1 MGDRPNPQTDVNVG
15 TEQGSDSEQK
25 LWKHRGGPFDVNLI
39 TSDVCLQCAACCK
52 TTTKKE
58 FPRKQY
64 AVDYVE
70 YGMAMWGYSED
81 KFQMQNDASIK
92 NSKWVVLVTHNCVQL
107 NKDNSCKLYERRPRM
122 CKKYNCLWSSN
133 IDKRLPQSWPIIKD
147 LLKPLA

>member
-39 TSDVCLQCAACCK
+39 TSDICLQCAACCK
-52 TTTKKE
+52 TTTRAEKTTK
-58 FPRKQY
+58 RY
-64 AVDYVE
+64 AEDYIE
-70 YGMAMWGYSED
+70 YGMAMWGYTRD
-81 KFQMQNDASIK
+81 KFVIQGKGNR
-92 NSKWVVLVTHNCVQL
+92 WVVLVTHNCVQL
-107 NKDNSCKLYERRPRM
+107 NKDNSCKLYERRPAI

-147 LLKPLA
+147 LLKPIDGSTS